1 MTTIPKRDYV
11 GRHTEI
17 HRLREQGW
25 TIRAIAQAVGL
36 STGGVHK
43 ALQRP
48 PGTPDGRGRHSRSR
62 DALHAATPE
71 RQRFP

>member
-1 MTTIPKRDYV
+1 MTTNSGHDYLA
-11 GRHTEI
+11 RRTEI

-36 STGGVHK
+36 SAGGVHK

-48 PGTPDGRGRHSRSR
+48 PGTPDGRGRRATSR
-62 DALHAATPE
+62 DVLRAAGAAQ
-71 RQRFP
+71 QRIP